1 MKLHNMIKIEV
12 TMSNVLN
19 WSDLRN
25 TVLSQMQGNRG
36 DHLSRDLPQVLV
48 RAIYGL
54 WEIKSCYYMLIMY
67 MKRV

>member
-1 MKLHNMIKIEV
+1 MREKIE
-12 TMSNVLN
+12 TDKKLKIRTRTNKLLEDTTRLN
-19 WSDLRN
+19 SSDLRN

-54 WEIKSCYYMLIMY
+54 
-67 MKRV
+67 